1 MNNKVNT
8 MYDGRTAQLVC
19 TNILLDKVKPPGSE
33 RMIASAN
40 QSWDGP
46 CLDEWASITSTNLS
60 TLAATQASDRVGR
73 RSGGAA
79 AFVDGRQTGH
89 GAPPVP
95 PPVLCLG

>member
-46 CLDEWASITSTNLS
+46 CLDEWASTSTNLS